1 LNKDGRIHVVPAKI
15 KDKYII
21 RFTVTS
27 YYTTEQD
34 IRRDWSVIKENADN
48 VLAKIKETQETKRRR
63 RLHFQS
69 SLVLANAPQTP
80 KLVNA
85 SFLAFVHD
93 FDLTLNEL
101 AKELKDRDFM
111 QSHLPLTPRRKPK
124 YLTDT
129 SHKNISFEQLSSQ
142 QILLSRQFSSKGK
155 VSKIDKLLKIKLLNL
170 ASADP
175 ETKEECEKESITTTE
190 DNSINEEKTNRITS
204 LRSLSKMINNQSFD
218 MGRLT
223 KKFMFPQAS
232 LDSKIEYIFENA
244 DDPK

>member
-1 LNKDGRIHVVPAKI
+1 VPAKI

-27 YYTTEQD
+27 FYTTEQD
-34 IRRDWSVIKENADN
+34 IQRDWDVIKQNADQ
-48 VLAKIKETQETKRRR
+48 VLAKIRESQETKRRR
-63 RLHFQS
+63 KLHFQS

-80 KLVNA
+80 KIVNA

-101 AKELKDRDFM
+101 AKELTDRDFM

-129 SHKNISFEQLSSQ
+129 SHKNLSFEQLSSQ
-142 QILLSRQFSSKGK
+142 QILLNRKSSNKGRGTTK
-155 VSKIDKLLKIKLLNL
+155 MDKLLKIKFLNL

-175 ETKEECEKESITTTE
+175 ETREECETE
-190 DNSINEEKTNRITS
+190 NDEASVIKEEKRNRVAS
-204 LRSLSKMINNQSFD
+204 LKSLSKMVNNQSFD
-218 MGRLT
+218 MGQNGG
-223 KKFMFPQAS
+223 KFMYPQAS

-244 DDPK
+244 DEPK